1 MNDDI
6 TARSLQPANVTT
18 DDEEFYKALSGQV
31 AKGVAV
37 ISAVHRGWDH
47 AATVTDFLS
56 VSYDPPTMVVSIYSL
71 SRLAEAIETSGRW
84 SLSVLSAGQA
94 SVADQLGEAGAPLIG
109 LLDQTPHFRPED
121 GAPALVT
128 DALAWFELST
138 VAAVEAATHT
148 LFVGEVT
155 WMGRP
160 DGQPG
165 APLVRYQSGYSR
177 SSRNR

>member
-1 MNDDI
+1 MDQHI
-6 TARSLQPANVTT
+6 TARTLEPSNITA
-18 DDEEFYKALSGQV
+18 DDETFYKALSGQV

-37 ISAVHRGWDH
+37 ISAVHRGRDH

-84 SLSVLSAGQA
+84 SLSLLSAEQA
-94 SVADQLGEAGAPLIG
+94 SVADRLGEPGAPLIG
-109 LLDQTPHFRPED
+109 LLDQTPHFRPEE

-128 DALAWFELST
+128 DALAWFELKT
-138 VAAVEAATHT
+138 VASVEAATHT

-155 WMGRP
+155 WMARP
-160 DGQPG
+160 RAQAG
-165 APLVRYQSGYSR
+165 APLVRYQSGYHR
-177 SSRNR
+177 